1 METTHDPDQL
11 LTLRTCAALT
21 ERKESTWRKDVLLKK
36 VPVVRIG
43 RQVRIKRR
51 DLEAMIA
58 RSYRPA
64 ISA

>member
-1 METTHDPDQL
+1 MESRDPDQL
-11 LTLRTCAALT
+11 LTLAVCAELT
-21 ERKESTWRKDVLLKK
+21 ARKLCTWRRDVLLKK

-43 RQVRIKRR
+43 RQVRVKRR